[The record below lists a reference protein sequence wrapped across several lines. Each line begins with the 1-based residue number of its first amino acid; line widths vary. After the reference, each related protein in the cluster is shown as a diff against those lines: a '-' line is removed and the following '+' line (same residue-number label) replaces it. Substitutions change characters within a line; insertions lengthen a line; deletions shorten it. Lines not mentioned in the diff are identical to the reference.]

1 MKLIFSSH
9 EKKDI
14 ARAWII
20 ISLAFGILISN
31 SYSVNLIFQ
40 NFLISFFT
48 VGVGF
53 LIHELAHKYVAQKYR
68 YFAEFRADNK
78 MLLIALVSSFFGF
91 LFAAPGGVMIEGGLD
106 KRKFGNIAAAGPL
119 MNILISLIFLIIG
132 TFSVGILKTVSD
144 YGVNINAWLALFNL
158 IPIFP
163 FDGAKILNG
172 NKKIYFSLVVISI
185 ALMVISNIR

>member
-20 ISLAFGILISN
+20 ISLGFGILISN

-91 LFAAPGGVMIEGGLD
+91 LLLVGFYLRIH
-106 KRKFGNIAAAGPL
+106 
-119 MNILISLIFLIIG
+119 IL
-132 TFSVGILKTVSD
+132 
-144 YGVNINAWLALFNL
+144 
-158 IPIFP
+158 
-163 FDGAKILNG
+163 
-172 NKKIYFSLVVISI
+172 
-185 ALMVISNIR
+185 